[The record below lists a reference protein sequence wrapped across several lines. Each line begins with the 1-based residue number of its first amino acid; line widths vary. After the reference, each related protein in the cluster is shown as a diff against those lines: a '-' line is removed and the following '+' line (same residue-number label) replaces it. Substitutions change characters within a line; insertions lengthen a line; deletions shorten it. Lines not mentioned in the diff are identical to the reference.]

1 MLGWGGRAILRGK
14 MSVKWSDQEIEIL
27 KKMNAA
33 SKTPDDIAR
42 VLKSRTL
49 EGIKHKSD
57 RMGLNWSI
65 EPDID
70 FEAFKKMMGK

>member
-1 MLGWGGRAILRGK
+1 
-14 MSVKWSDQEIEIL
+14 MSVKWSDQEVEIL

-33 SKTPDDIAR
+33 RKTPDDIAR
-42 VLKSRTL
+42 VLKSRTP
-49 EGIKHKSD
+49 EGIRHKAD
-57 RMGLNWSI
+57 KMGLNWSI

>member
-1 MLGWGGRAILRGK
+1 

-42 VLKSRTL
+42 VLKSRTP
-49 EGIKHKSD
+49 EGILHKA
-57 RMGLNWSI
+57 RKMGLHWSI

>member
-1 MLGWGGRAILRGK
+1 

-42 VLKSRTL
+42 VLKSRTPG
-49 EGIKHKSD
+49 GIMHKAD

-70 FEAFKKMMGK
+70 FEEFKKMMGK

>member
-1 MLGWGGRAILRGK
+1 
-14 MSVKWSDQEIEIL
+14 MSFKWTKQEEDIL
-27 KKMNAA
+27 KKMIAA